1 MNHGNAAPVQ
11 NPYSGFDHLKFT
23 VTNAKQAASY
33 YCTRLGFQHIAYR
46 GLETGCR
53 EVASHVVKQGDAI
66 FVFESPIH
74 PDFQK
79 EMAQEIARRGDGV
92 KDVAFTVKDCRAT
105 YAVSWRY
112 NTFLAGDISITNA
125 LSLMNKQKAIARG
138 AQSIKEPEEV
148 TDEDGTVIMA
158 TLATVSTF

>member
-1 MNHGNAAPVQ
+1 MAPSLNHGTAAPAVQ

-74 PDFQK
+74 PDFEK

-105 YAVSWRY
+105 YA
-112 NTFLAGDISITNA
+112 
-125 LSLMNKQKAIARG
+125 KAIARG
-138 AQSIKEPEEV
+138 ASSIKEPEEI

-158 TLATVSTF
+158 TLATVSVSFFFFFFFFFFALVISQ